1 MANDI
6 SALETKMAGVETTVV
21 KSIADAIEAALKVE
35 GVDKYALASDL
46 SALATR
52 VKTLEDAGY
61 QNAEQVGAAVD
72 AKIAALNLAET
83 YEEKGAAAQALVDA
97 KAYTDAEMA
106 KVQALSEEDI
116 DAAIAAAQ
124 A

>member
-1 MANDI
+1 MLRKRGKWLGQIYA
-6 SALETKMAGVETTVV
+6 SEAT
-21 KSIADAIEAALKVE
+21 AIWKCWCTD
-35 GVDKYALASDL
+35 GGD
-46 SALATR
+46 
-52 VKTLEDAGY
+52 GI
-61 QNAEQVGAAVD
+61 GGMID